1 MSQLPRLDVLVVG
14 SGVAGLSAAVR
25 LAQLGATRVGVLT
38 KGELEQST
46 TRWAQGGIA
55 AVLPGDEDSTDLHLA
70 DTLRAG
76 AGLCDQAAVRVLV
89 DEGSERVH
97 ELIALGAVFDRVPG
111 GRLSRAREGGH
122 PKARVLHGGGTA
134 TGAEVERALVEA
146 VRDSAAAILENW
158 FALDLV
164 TEGERCTGVVALDPS
179 GDLLRIEASHV
190 LLACGGAGQMY
201 SVTTNPTEATGD
213 GIAMALRA
221 GVPVADVEFVQ
232 FHPTALHHA
241 AMPRPLISE
250 ALRGHGALLR
260 DHAGDRFVDEL
271 LPRDL
276 VSRAIAVKMAE
287 EGSDH
292 VWLDATGLEDFGRRF
307 PTIAASLAE
316 AGFDAARDW
325 LPVAPAAHYLSG
337 GVLVDLDGATALP
350 GLWAAGEVACTGV
363 HGANRLASN
372 SLLEGMVFGARCV
385 DAILSGRKGP
395 EPTGALAG
403 LEEQAA
409 GPMSSGDPAA
419 PIPVRPVAD
428 CRCGPDHPEISPW
441 RIGVFPGEDARAEAQ
456 RSTLQS
462 AMTNWAGVVRD
473 ASSLARAA
481 EAVAGVVAE
490 LAASV
495 DRATSEVRNL
505 TDVARALLEA
515 ATAREETRGSH
526 ARSDFPETS
535 PGFRCRLSHGTRP
548 PRPSAGRSQAGSLVP
563 EP

>member
-1 MSQLPRLDVLVVG
+1 VSVLERLDVLVVG

-25 LAQLGATRVGVLT
+25 LAQLGGSRVGVIT

-76 AGLCDQAAVRVLV
+76 AGLCDQSAVRVLV

-122 PKARVLHGGGTA
+122 STARVLHAGGTA

-146 VRDSAAAILENW
+146 VRDSAAAIFENW

-164 TEGERCTGVVALDPS
+164 LDENRCAGVVALDPS

-190 LLACGGAGQMY
+190 LLASGGAGQMY
-201 SVTTNPTEATGD
+201 SVTTNPAEATGD

-221 GVPVADVEFVQ
+221 RVPVADVEFVQ

-250 ALRGHGALLR
+250 ALRGHGAVLR
-260 DHAGDRFVDEL
+260 DDAGNRFVDEL

-276 VSRAIAVKMAE
+276 VSRAIAVKLAE
-287 EGSDH
+287 GATDH

-307 PTIAASLAE
+307 PTIAAALGE
-316 AGFDAARDW
+316 AGLDPARDL
-325 LPVAPAAHYLSG
+325 LPVAPAAHYVSG

-385 DAILSGRKGP
+385 DAILAGRDGP
-395 EPTGALAG
+395 EPTGALAT
-403 LEEQAA
+403 LVEPA
-409 GPMSSGDPAA
+409 GPPGDEVREAWI
-419 PIPVRPVAD
+419 PIRPVTSCA
-428 CRCGPDHPEISPW
+428 CGSEDLGGSSWRLGASP
-441 RIGVFPGEDARAEAQ
+441 GAAARAEAQ
-456 RSTLQS
+456 RTALQA
-462 AMTNWAGVVRD
+462 AMTTWAGVVRD
-473 ASSLARAA
+473 APSLARASA
-481 EAVAGVVAE
+481 TVADIVAE
-490 LAASV
+490 LGPDV
-495 DRATSEVRNL
+495 DRATAEVRNL
-505 TDVARALLEA
+505 TDVARAVLEA
-515 ATAREETRGSH
+515 ATEREETRGCH
-526 ARSDFPETS
+526 ARSDFPDTW
-535 PGFRCRLSHGTRP
+535 PDYRCRLSHGFI
-548 PRPSAGRSQAGSLVP
+548 GRSPSSAAGSPGASAVDL
-563 EP
+563 E